1 MNGTNLEEAIHK
13 SKPAGS
19 IIDCRTDDL
28 DRGLNVAFPPGFI
41 QRGRWPLP
49 GSTVACLSQNSDI
62 FDIVQQ

>member
-28 DRGLNVAFPPGFI
+28 TLGPERGFPARI
-41 QRGRWPLP
+41 H
-49 GSTVACLSQNSDI
+49 
-62 FDIVQQ
+62 